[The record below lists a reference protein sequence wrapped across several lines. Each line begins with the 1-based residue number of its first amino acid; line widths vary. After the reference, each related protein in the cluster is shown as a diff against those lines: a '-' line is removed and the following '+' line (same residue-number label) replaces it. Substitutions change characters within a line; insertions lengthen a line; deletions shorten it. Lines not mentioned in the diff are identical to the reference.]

1 MTILESLCSIKI
13 NPVLYYSVKA
23 VFQVNTVNMQ
33 IPHPIFCI
41 TETQAIWEA
50 EHQSFAF
57 SSFSY

>member
-41 TETQAIWEA
+41 TETQAI
-50 EHQSFAF
+50 
-57 SSFSY
+57 